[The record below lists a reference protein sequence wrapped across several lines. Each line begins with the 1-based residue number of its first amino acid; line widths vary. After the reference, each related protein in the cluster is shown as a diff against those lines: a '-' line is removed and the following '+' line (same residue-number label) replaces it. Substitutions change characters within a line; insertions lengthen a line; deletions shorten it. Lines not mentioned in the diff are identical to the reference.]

1 MSKTKNLDIPKEIV
15 YNNNNETTKTIIIKK
30 NNSALLTF
38 GNTNN
43 DSLSESISSNSNNK
57 YLLILKQENENLKN
71 ELKKTKE
78 KVDVLENKIDNLIYG
93 KNIESISTLIFNSR
107 NDISSI
113 KGEHRL
119 IKEKYNTISNRPK
132 INDKNRLKM
141 KNNKFMKSYK
151 SLGNLKFIENKNRS
165 IIKENKENKEY
176 KENKEFKKDNDLYY
190 KSPTERNNLMG
201 KTISNGFGLKK
212 LNNELYIYNKKL

>member
-43 DSLSESISSNSNNK
+43 DSLSESISISKTSNSNNK

-93 KNIESISTLIFNSR
+93 KNLESISTLIFNSR

-165 IIKENKENKEY
+165 IIKENKE
-176 KENKEFKKDNDLYY
+176 FKKDNNLYY
-190 KSPTERNNLMG
+190 KSPTERNNLLG